1 MSLLFDIAPEEPE
14 KKSRRKKAAE
24 TPKEA
29 DVFSPAVPALVRG
42 HSEFLGRA
50 DFDDIECLD
59 ESCRGTAHDID
70 DESGS
75 MWFLRCAWCGTGQ
88 WVKARKTKI
97 TKAGDE
103 DFRMTEGRFAGLTL
117 NEVASQAVGM
127 DYISWAAK
135 EHPRQAVKN
144 ACEIWLARSQESR

>member
-24 TPKEA
+24 PQKES
-29 DVFSPAVPALVRG
+29 DGFSPSVPALVRG
-42 HSEFLGRA
+42 HCEFLGRA
-50 DFDDIECLD
+50 DFDDIRCLD
-59 ESCRGTAHDID
+59 ESCQGTAHDID
-70 DESGS
+70 DEVGS

-88 WVKARKTKI
+88 WVKSRRT
-97 TKAGDE
+97 TDDKAE
-103 DFRMTEGRFAGLTL
+103 EQDFRMTDGRFAGLTL
-117 NEVASQAVGM
+117 NEIASQSVGM

-144 ACEIWLARSQESR
+144 ACEIWLARSTTTR

>member
-1 MSLLFDIAPEEPE
+1 MSLLFDIAPDEPE
-14 KKSRRKKAAE
+14 KKSRRKKSAE
-24 TPKEA
+24 PQKEA
-29 DVFSPAVPALVRG
+29 AVFSPAVPALVKG
-42 HSEFLGRA
+42 HREFLGRA

-70 DESGS
+70 DEDGS

-88 WVKARKTKI
+88 WVKSRRTTAG
-97 TKAGDE
+97 KAE
-103 DFRMTEGRFAGLTL
+103 EQVFRMTDGRFAGLTL
-117 NEVASQAVGM
+117 DDIASQSVGM